1 MESVLITGATGYM
14 GRHLIPR
21 LLERGH
27 RVRGLVRP
35 GSEKKL
41 VGGEAVVGDV
51 LNAKDY
57 PLSAQDTVVHLAGTP
72 HPGPNKGPQF
82 RAFDLP
88 SILAASEAAAQASIK
103 HFVYLSVAHPA
114 PVMRDYIAV
123 RSAGEQE
130 LERLKIPRTILR
142 PWYVL
147 GPGHWWPYAL
157 KPLYWLARRSPAH
170 REAALRLGLVTIDQM
185 VAALVVAIEHP
196 TTTSRI
202 VDAAAIARS
211 RCY

>member
-1 MESVLITGATGYM
+1 MQSVFITGATGYM

-27 RVRGLVRP
+27 RVRALVRP
-35 GSEKKL
+35 GSATKL

-51 LNAKDY
+51 LNPDDY
-57 PLSAQDTVVHLAGTP
+57 PLTAHDTVVHLAGTP

-88 SILAASEAAAQASIK
+88 SILAASQAAAQAKIQ

-123 RSAGEQE
+123 RTAGEQE

-157 KPLYWLARRSPAH
+157 KPLYWLALRSKAH

-185 VAALVVAIEHP
+185 TAALVVAIEHP
-196 TTTSRI
+196 TTTPRI
-202 VDAAAIARS
+202 IDAAAIAKS
-211 RCY
+211 RY